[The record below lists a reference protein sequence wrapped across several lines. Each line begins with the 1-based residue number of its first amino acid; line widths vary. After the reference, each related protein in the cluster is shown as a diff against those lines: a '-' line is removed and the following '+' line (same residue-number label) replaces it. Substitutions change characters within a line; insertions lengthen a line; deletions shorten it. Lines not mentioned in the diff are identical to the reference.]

1 MCQSAACPGRRPG
14 VGAGASAGSS
24 VGASAGG
31 SSPGSTDTPVAGS
44 PGGWTPSSEAMI
56 VMDVD
61 LDQ

>member
-24 VGASAGG
+24 VGVSAGG
-31 SSPGSTDTPVAGS
+31 ASPVSIDTPVAGS
-44 PGGWTPSSEAMI
+44 GGCAAPSSEAMI

-61 LDQ
+61 LDF